1 MANPEGRRSL
11 RAWLGDIVGHTY
23 REGGLRRLLVHGPR
37 FVREELLGE
46 RLRWRLLVHPL
57 RGRHLD
63 REALR
68 SRARETDTLWEG
80 DQQESVTVEA
90 ATEATLPKPLLDS
103 TGTYDP
109 ERPFVAEVQEARLLG
124 ERGIGMVDGE
134 VVLETTNASKMYL
147 YLALEELYDAIEAGR
162 STRNAYRSYRAV
174 IQETSSIERPDS
186 VDTDPPEI
194 AAPMLTYWGSFYH
207 WVLEYLPRLRMLE
220 RYESETGRRPTLL
233 IRPDPKPWI
242 RETLRLCGWG
252 PEDCAEWVWPE
263 AQIERLVVPMHR
275 NQFVAPHDSHFHD
288 DFNPAPEDARWVA
301 QRLQSNVTSL
311 DPGDGK
317 LDADEFSPRVYV
329 TRQDTRTRQIANERA
344 VLDALEPLG
353 FESYALSELSIP
365 DQIRLFASAEAVV
378 GPHGAGLVN
387 LIHCE
392 DAAVFELFQ
401 DDHVQPYYFSLA
413 RQLGFEYDCAVYP
426 TRDDETVVDPE
437 DLRERVAAFL
447 DRSGLS
453 DQS

>member
-1 MANPEGRRSL
+1 MTDPEGRRSL
-11 RAWLGDIVGHTY
+11 RAWLGNVVWHTY
-23 REGGLRRLLVHGPR
+23 REGGFRRLLVRGPR
-37 FVREELLGE
+37 FVRDDLLGE
-46 RLRWRLLVHPL
+46 RLRWWLLVHPL

-68 SRARETDTLWEG
+68 FRARETDTLWEG
-80 DQQESVTVEA
+80 SQQESVTVETPA
-90 ATEATLPKPLLDS
+90 ETTLPKPLLDS

-109 ERPFVAEVQEARLLG
+109 EQPFVAEVQEARLLG
-124 ERGIGMVDGE
+124 EHGIGMVDGE
-134 VVLETTNASKMYL
+134 VVLETTNASRMYL

-174 IQETSSIERPDS
+174 LQGTSSLERPDS
-186 VDTDPPEI
+186 VDTDPPET
-194 AAPMLTYWGSFYH
+194 AATMFPYWGSFYH
-207 WVLEYLPRLRMLE
+207 WVLEYLPRLRLLE

-233 IRPDPKPWI
+233 IPPNPKPWI
-242 RETLRLCGWG
+242 RETLRLCGWA
-252 PEDCAEWVWPE
+252 PEDCTEWIWPE

-275 NQFVAPHDSHFHD
+275 NQFVAPHDSHFHN

-301 QRLQSNVTSL
+301 QRLQSNVAGL

-317 LDADEFSPRVYV
+317 MDADEFSSRVYV
-329 TRQDTRTRQIANERA
+329 SRRDTRTRQIANEQA

-392 DAAVFELFQ
+392 DAAVFELFP

-413 RQLGFEYDCAVYP
+413 RQLGFEYDCAVSP
-426 TRDDETVVDPE
+426 VRDDETVVDPE
-437 DLRERVAAFL
+437 DLRERVAALL

-453 DQS
+453 GQT